1 LEIDHDDTHAYK
13 DDKPFA
19 LLIHGMQAAGSPA
32 SKAVSALKKRGIKAG
47 YSRTDMKRLP
57 TGELPK

>member
-1 LEIDHDDTHAYK
+1 
-13 DDKPFA
+13 
-19 LLIHGMQAAGSPA
+19 MQAAGSPA

-47 YSRTDMKRLP
+47 YSRTDMKRVP